1 MADGGVVAVI
11 GTQFGDEGKGRFID
25 NLIES
30 ESISVVARFNGGPN
44 AGHRIVYQGKSI
56 SLHLMPSG
64 VFSDGVMN
72 VIGNGTVVNPIKLV
86 AEIDELIAAGRT
98 IDKNCLLLSNAAAL
112 ILPSHIIED
121 IVTGGKVGTTG
132 QGIGPAYMAK
142 VGRHGVRT
150 NLLANPA
157 IYEKTLRDDLEQS
170 LKIHGKTVEQWLGMS
185 TEEYMVASVS
195 AAKRLAP
202 LVNDAG
208 VYLRAQ
214 IASGKKILAEGA
226 QATLLDINH
235 GTYPFVTSSST
246 TSAGVAS
253 GLGIPPTAINDVF
266 GVAKLTMSRVGEGPF
281 PTEIDQGELADK
293 MRGQKGT
300 VDGEYGGTTGRSRR
314 IGWFDAVVIKYAAEI
329 NGLTRLGLTKLD
341 RLSGYP
347 ELKIAV
353 AYSYKGKRL
362 DGFTGDI
369 EVLAECEVEYETF
382 AGWDDDLSGI
392 RTYDELPQNA
402 RTYIERIEELAG
414 IPVAM
419 IGVGPEREQMIIR

>member
-30 ESISVVARFNGGPN
+30 ENISVVARFNGGPN
-44 AGHRIVYQGKSI
+44 AGHRIVYKGKSI

-72 VIGNGTVVNPIKLV
+72 IIGNGTVVNPIKLV
-86 AEIDELIAAGRT
+86 AEIDELAAAGRN
-98 IDKNCLLLSNAAAL
+98 IDKSNLLISDAAAL

-121 IVTGGKVGTTG
+121 AVTGGKVGTTG

-142 VGRHGVRT
+142 IGRFGIRT
-150 NLLANPA
+150 SILSDASA
-157 IYEKTLRDDLEQS
+157 YEEILKNDIMQS
-170 LKIHGKTVEQWLGMS
+170 LKIHGKTAEQWLGMS
-185 TEEYMVASVS
+185 AEEYIAASVS
-195 AAKRLAP
+195 AAKRLAAH
-202 LVNDAG
+202 LSDTGA
-208 VYLRAQ
+208 YLRAR
-214 IASGKKILAEGA
+214 IAAGKKILAEGA

-246 TSAGVAS
+246 TSAGVAP
-253 GLGIPPTAINDVF
+253 GLGIPPVVVADVF

-281 PTEIDQGELADK
+281 PTEINEGELADQ
-293 MRGQKGT
+293 MRGEKGT

-314 IGWFDAVVIKYAAEI
+314 IGWFDAVVIKYAAEV

-341 RLSGYP
+341 RLTGYP

-353 AYSYKGKRL
+353 AYSYKGKKL
-362 DGFTGDI
+362 NGFISDVD
-369 EVLAECEVEYETF
+369 VLAECEVEYETLP
-382 AGWDDDLSGI
+382 GWDEDIS
-392 RTYDELPQNA
+392 TA
-402 RTYIERIEELAG
+402 RTFEQLPANAQNYVKRIEELTG
-414 IPVAM
+414 VQVAM